1 MNFVYLS
8 PHFPPN
14 FTLFSQRL
22 AQLGVNVL
30 GLGEAPYEELGD
42 PLKQALGDYYRVRDM
57 HHHHELVRAL
67 GWLTHR
73 HGKLDRL
80 DSHAEYW
87 LETEAR
93 LRTDFNIPGIQANA
107 IAAMKSKS
115 QMKEIFRQAGVN
127 VAPGRLVDNLA
138 QAERFFHEVGKAVV
152 AKPDIGVGAAGTY
165 KIESI
170 DQLRKF
176 YQDGPRPGYFLEEY
190 IQGELYSFD
199 GLVDRDGQLVF
210 ATAHHFN
217 QGIME
222 TVNRDDHMFY
232 YSLRDIP
239 ADLEEAGRRL
249 LQAYDLRERFF
260 HFEFFRTHAEGQIVA
275 LEVNMRPPGGL
286 TTDLFNYA
294 NDIDIYREW
303 ANVVVHN
310 RFEARWTRPYHACYV
325 GRKDRKN
332 YRHSPSAIRARL
344 GHRLVHQERIQSIFA
359 GAIGDHGFILRS
371 PHLDEVISA
380 AHFILELA

>member
-22 AQLGVNVL
+22 AELGVNVL
-30 GLGEAPYEELGD
+30 GLGEAPYEHLGAR
-42 PLKQALGDYYRVRDM
+42 LQHHLRDYYRVSDLHQRD
-57 HHHHELVRAL
+57 ELVRAL

-87 LETEAR
+87 LETEAQ
-93 LRTDFNIPGIQANA
+93 LRTDFNIPGLKTDVITS
-107 IAAMKSKS
+107 MKSKS
-115 QMKEIFRQAGVN
+115 RMKEIFRQAGVN
-127 VAPGRLVDNLA
+127 VAPGRVVDNLD
-138 QAERFFHEVGKAVV
+138 QAERFFRKVGKAVV

-165 KIESI
+165 KIESLE
-170 DQLRKF
+170 QLRQF
-176 YQDGPRPGYFLEEY
+176 YRPGYFLEEF
-190 IQGELYSFD
+190 IEGELYSFD

-222 TVNRDDHMFY
+222 TVNRDDPMFY
-232 YSLRDIP
+232 YSLRVIP
-239 ADLEEAGRRL
+239 ADLEDAGRRL
-249 LQAYDLRERFF
+249 LKAYDLRERFF
-260 HFEFFRTHAEGQIVA
+260 HFEFFRTHAEGKIVA

-310 RFEARWTRPYHACYV
+310 RFEAHSTRPYHGCYV
-325 GRKDRKN
+325 GRKDWQN
-332 YRHSPSAIRARL
+332 YRHSRATIRARL
-344 GHRLVHQERIQSIFA
+344 GSTLVHHERIQSIFA
-359 GAIGDHGFILRS
+359 RAIGDEGFIVRS
-371 PHLDEVISA
+371 PDLDEVLSA
-380 AHFILELA
+380 AHFILETE

>member
-22 AQLGVNVL
+22 AELGVNVL
-30 GLGEAPYEELGD
+30 GLGDTPYEHLGER
-42 PLKQALGDYYRVRDM
+42 LRLALTDYYRVGDM
-57 HHHHELVRAL
+57 HHREDLVRAL

-80 DSHAEYW
+80 DSHAEHW
-87 LETEAR
+87 LETEAQ
-93 LRTDFNIPGIQANA
+93 LRTDFNIPGLRADV
-107 IAAMKSKS
+107 IASMKSKS
-115 QMKEIFRQAGVN
+115 QMKEIFRRAGVN
-127 VAPGRLVDNLA
+127 VAPGRVVDNLK
-138 QAERFFHEVGKAVV
+138 QAEEFFHEVGKAVV

-165 KIESI
+165 KLESVE
-170 DQLRKF
+170 QLRRF
-176 YQDGPRPGYFLEEY
+176 YGERPRHGYFLEEY
-190 IQGELYSFD
+190 IEGELYSFD
-199 GLVDRDGQLVF
+199 GLVDRDGHLVF

-239 ADLEEAGRRL
+239 ADLEEAGRL
-249 LQAYDLRERFF
+249 LLKAYKLRERFF
-260 HFEFFRTHAEGQIVA
+260 HFEFFRTHADGKIVA

-310 RFEARWTRPYHACYV
+310 RFEARPTRPYHGCYV
-325 GRKDRKN
+325 GRKDWKN
-332 YRHSPSAIRARL
+332 YRHSRSAVRARL
-344 GHRLVHQERIQSIFA
+344 GSILVHHERIQSIFA
-359 GAIGDHGFILRS
+359 GAIGNEGFIVRS
-371 PHLDEVISA
+371 PDLDEVLAA
-380 AHFILELA
+380 AHFILD